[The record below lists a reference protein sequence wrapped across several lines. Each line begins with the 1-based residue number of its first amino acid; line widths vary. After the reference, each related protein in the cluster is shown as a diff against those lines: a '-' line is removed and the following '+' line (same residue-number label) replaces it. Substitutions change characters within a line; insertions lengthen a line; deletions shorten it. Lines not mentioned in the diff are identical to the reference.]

1 MIMRY
6 FLNDI
11 ATAKI
16 SFVWLENT
24 LKYKS
29 LISQSYLSNTQEI
42 NECRSKTKLYKLDKL
57 KNNHKQYR
65 IHVHEESYMNCHLI

>member
-57 KNNHKQYR
+57 KTTISN
-65 IHVHEESYMNCHLI
+65 IGYMYMKNLT